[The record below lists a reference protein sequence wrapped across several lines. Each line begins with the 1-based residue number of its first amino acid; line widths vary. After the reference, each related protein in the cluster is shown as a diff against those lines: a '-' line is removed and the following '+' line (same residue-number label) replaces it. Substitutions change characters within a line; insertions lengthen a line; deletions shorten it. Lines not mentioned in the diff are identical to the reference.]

1 MGFRLTDR
9 TRGFTLIE
17 LLVTLAVLAVLVAAA
32 APSFKAFMDRARV
45 RSAADELVS
54 MVADARGAAAMS
66 GRNVTVSVGGE
77 ADAWCIGARQADTPA
92 AGGQFTGSD
101 ACNCVVSPAT
111 CTVVGRR
118 AVLDMAEHGG
128 VTIAAAGAE
137 IEIDG
142 KMGNLAG
149 LGTTTLATFIS
160 PDPSVQLAVVVAPL
174 GQARA
179 CVPDGAD
186 VLPGYPS
193 C

>member
-1 MGFRLTDR
+1 MGVRLTAAQ
-9 TRGFTLIE
+9 RGFTLIE

-32 APSFKAFMDRARV
+32 APSFAAFMDRARV

-66 GRNVTVSVGGE
+66 GRNVTIAVGGE
-77 ADAWCIGARQADTPA
+77 SDAWCVGASQADTPA
-92 AGGQFTGSD
+92 AGDQFAGSD
-101 ACNCVVSPAT
+101 ACDCVASPGA

-118 AVLDMAEHGG
+118 AVLDMAEHDT
-128 VTIAAAGAE
+128 VTVVATGAE

-142 KMGNLAG
+142 KMGNLVG

-160 PDPSVQLAVVVAPL
+160 PNPDVQLAVVVAPL

-179 CVPDGAD
+179 CVPDGAE
-186 VLPGYPS
+186 VLAGYPA